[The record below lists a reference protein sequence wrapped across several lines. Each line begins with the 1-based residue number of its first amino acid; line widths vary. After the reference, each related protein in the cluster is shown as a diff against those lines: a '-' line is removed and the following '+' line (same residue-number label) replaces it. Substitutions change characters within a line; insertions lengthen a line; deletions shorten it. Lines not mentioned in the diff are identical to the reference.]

1 MVAGNLA
8 FRPEQRLHHGREFA
22 AVLGGR
28 RRVRGQ
34 VFELRCAAS
43 TAAAAR
49 LGLVVAKR
57 LAKRA
62 TLRNTVKR
70 LAREAFRH
78 VHGRLPCIDVVV
90 RLAGRIDP
98 ELKVDPAVKRAW
110 RAELELLMLRLAA

>member
-1 MVAGNLA
+1 MAGNLA
-8 FRPEQRLHHGREFA
+8 FRPEQRLHHGSEFA

-34 VFELRCAAS
+34 VFELRCIDSSAA
-43 TAAAAR
+43 TAR

-62 TLRNTVKR
+62 NLRNTVKR

-78 VHGRLPCIDVVV
+78 LNGRLPPIDLVV
-90 RLAGRIDP
+90 RLSGRIDP
-98 ELKVDPAVKRAW
+98 QLKVDPAVRKAW
-110 RAELELLMLRLAA
+110 RAELEQLMLRFAA

>member
-1 MVAGNLA
+1 MAGHLA
-8 FRPEQRLHHGREFA
+8 FRPEQRLHHGHEFA

-34 VFELRCAAS
+34 VFEMRCIGS
-43 TAAAAR
+43 SAAAAR

-78 VHGRLPCIDVVV
+78 VCDRLPPIDLVV

-98 ELKVDPAVKRAW
+98 QLKIDPSVRKAW
-110 RAELELLMLRLAA
+110 RAELEQLMLRLAA